1 MRAVIKVRHSRTK
14 ELCLGSLA
22 HPLIMVSAMPNPE
35 LEASFIE
42 RIVRL
47 SRPLVVD
54 AQQSNTPRERLT
66 VLRSAAG
73 EPDTLGKPRFLWLF
87 QLSLGFFLHASD
99 F

>member
-1 MRAVIKVRHSRTK
+1 MRAVMKVRHSRTK
-14 ELCLGSLA
+14 EFCLGSLA

-47 SRPLVVD
+47 GRPLVVD
-54 AQQSNTPRERLT
+54 ALQSNTPRERLA
-66 VLRSAAG
+66 VLPCAAG
-73 EPDTLGKPRFLWLF
+73 EPDTLGMPLFLWLF
-87 QLSLGFFLHASD
+87 QFLLGFFLHASD

>member
-1 MRAVIKVRHSRTK
+1 MRAVIKVRHNRTK

-47 SRPLVVD
+47 GRPLVVD

-87 QLSLGFFLHASD
+87 QFLLGFFWHPSD